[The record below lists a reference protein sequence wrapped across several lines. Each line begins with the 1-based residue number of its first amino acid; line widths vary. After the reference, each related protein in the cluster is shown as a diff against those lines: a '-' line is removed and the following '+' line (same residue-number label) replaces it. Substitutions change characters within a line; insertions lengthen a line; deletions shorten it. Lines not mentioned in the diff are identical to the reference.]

1 LYYFCIVY
9 ISVLSILNL
18 VIDFLE
24 RFEEHLANSL
34 NRINF
39 IYRNEN
45 IITECIKSSEGISIL
60 GESFGPFEKG
70 KRYKLK
76 LFSAIPFIEND
87 VLKVEQ
93 EEKCDNIDV
102 QRYAIGER
110 DDQQLIKRENNLFLN
125 KLKEFKRF
133 MEHDIK
139 KSYKPNIDL
148 DRYNSYTSNIIDGR
162 LLKILKLAKAELS
175 LDDELRLTNSEKLLY
190 EYLYNLIKTW
200 RQFFLSIK

>member
-1 LYYFCIVY
+1 MR
-9 ISVLSILNL
+9 
-18 VIDFLE
+18 DFLE

-45 IITECIKSSEGISIL
+45 ITTECIKSSEGISIL

-87 VLKVEQ
+87 ILKVEQ

-110 DDQQLIKRENNLFLN
+110 DDQKLIKRENNLFLN

-139 KSYKPNIDL
+139 KSYKPNINL

-175 LDDELRLTNSEKLLY
+175 LDDERRLTNSEKLLY

>member
-1 LYYFCIVY
+1 MYYFCIVY

-45 IITECIKSSEGISIL
+45 ITTECIKSSEGITIL
-60 GESFGPFEKG
+60 GASFGPFEKG

-93 EEKCDNIDV
+93 TEKCDNIDV